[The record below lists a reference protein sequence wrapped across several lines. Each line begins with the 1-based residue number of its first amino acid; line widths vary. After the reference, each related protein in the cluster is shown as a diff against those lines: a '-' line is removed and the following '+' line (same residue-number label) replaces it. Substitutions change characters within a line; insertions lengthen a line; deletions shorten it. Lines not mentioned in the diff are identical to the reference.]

1 MIPLWMFPMGVVTG
15 NSYVLKPSERVPLTA
30 MRLAELATEAGLPD
44 GVLNIIHGTHQPQ
57 LLAIALALTLAL
69 AVTLAVT
76 LALALALTL
85 HSNPDQ
91 ARTTRSTSCAMS
103 LRSAPSPSW
112 EVTRRASTSTRA
124 ALPMVSACRPTSA
137 LTLTLAL
144 TLTTHHS
151 PFTLTRQARAGQP
164 RRAEPRRRHAGRRV
178 CHAGLELQTGRSQ
191 AGLLPTRA
199 SLALDRPDATLKALT
214 AAGFGAAGQRCMAI
228 SRVVLVGDAKEML
241 PPLIEMAKGLRLG
254 PGHVAGVDVPPLNS
268 PEVRPP
274 PPPPPPP
281 PLPPPPPPPAPPPPA
296 PPPAAPPPA
305 GQGARGAARQFGHR
319 AGRLGPA
326 QRTGPDGR
334 RLPGWQLG
342 GAHAADQRDAG
353 HGMLQERDLRTGA
366 AGTLARD
373 RVGCW
378 VLRAMHRDR
387 GCAWERQL

>member
-1 MIPLWMFPMGVVTG
+1 MGVVTG
-15 NSYVLKPSERVPLTA
+15 NTYVLKPSERVPLTA

-178 CHAGLELQTGRSQ
+178 CHTQ
-191 AGLLPTRA
+191 ASNSRLADPRQVCYPHVRA
-199 SLALDRPDATLKALT
+199 SPWTGLTPPSRPSPPRASVRRGS
-214 AAGFGAAGQRCMAI
+214 AAWPSRASCWWEMRGRCY
-228 SRVVLVGDAKEML
+228 L
-241 PPLIEMAKGLRLG
+241 P
-254 PGHVAGVDVPPLNS
+254 
-268 PEVRPP
+268 
-274 PPPPPPP
+274 
-281 PLPPPPPPPAPPPPA
+281 
-296 PPPAAPPPA
+296 
-305 GQGARGAARQFGHR
+305 
-319 AGRLGPA
+319 
-326 QRTGPDGR
+326 
-334 RLPGWQLG
+334 
-342 GAHAADQRDAG
+342 
-353 HGMLQERDLRTGA
+353 
-366 AGTLARD
+366 
-373 RVGCW
+373 
-378 VLRAMHRDR
+378 
-387 GCAWERQL
+387 